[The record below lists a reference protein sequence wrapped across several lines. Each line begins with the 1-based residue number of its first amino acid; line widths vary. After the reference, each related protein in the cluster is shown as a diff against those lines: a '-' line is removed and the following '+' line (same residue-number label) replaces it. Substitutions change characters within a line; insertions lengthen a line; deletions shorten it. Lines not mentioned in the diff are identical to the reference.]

1 MKVRIKYLMTF
12 SQMAGK
18 RNEEVEVPEGSTLKD
33 LVSLLKK
40 DKGRDFG
47 RYLDE
52 SLKNNTV
59 AFLVNKSAVGDD
71 VKLKSGDEVIVSHI
85 VGGG

>member
-12 SQMAGK
+12 SQLAGK
-18 RNEEVEVPEGSTLKD
+18 RNEEVEVPEGTALKN
-33 LVSLLKK
+33 LVSVMKK
-40 DKGRDFG
+40 DKGKEFG

-52 SLKNNTV
+52 SLKNNTL
-59 AFLVNKSAVGDD
+59 AFLVNKSAAGED